1 MQPRNK
7 AFIAVAVCMFVC
19 SSHAADRQLE
29 TRVAWSPLCF
39 DEVSKVD
46 ASRSVFLGAVVA
58 ALAPKLIGGAVD
70 SAATALKK
78 AGERSE
84 LARSTGQAITR
95 PYAVS
100 ADADLGMS
108 PEHGCLIV
116 ARGEFPASGDGQK
129 SNSIGLDLISS
140 IRNPVAIFEAKI
152 KMLAGEPYFQL
163 VPYRLRVMKF
173 EGTSF
178 WSPAERE
185 YTFAVALS
193 VPGADK
199 PFSSPVFSFAGVT
212 EGSDLRMG
220 SAQLA
225 GKASP
230 PLPVPPIPEGGKKAQ
245 AVQEAFIAPYVLA
258 SSVLTSK
265 ARPSPP
271 RLDPAPNPRRSEA
284 VQSTIIAFCAEIQ
297 QYNKLY
303 PKTPLSDP
311 LCANRVA
318 LARAEVEGKISAA
331 QSPDALL
338 AWASKVCPKPEKDQ
352 DGSLACG
359 LDIER
364 PIKAAARFGYMVTDV
379 TVVETRPGN
388 RFAKYLGE
396 ALGAAK
402 DELTKATAQQIVPAQ
417 AKAADA
423 AEEAAERTARRGV
436 VLADLAVNQAEL
448 ALAELQASSP
458 PPSASSV
465 TAARAA
471 LIRAKIAANDAYRAA
486 NLPAPFPD
494 LD

>member
-1 MQPRNK
+1 MRSRIT
-7 AFIAVAVCMFVC
+7 AFMAIAACIFVGN
-19 SSHAADRQLE
+19 SHAADRQLE
-29 TRVAWSPLCF
+29 TRVAWSPHCS
-39 DEVSKVD
+39 DEVDKGV

-58 ALAPKLIGGAVD
+58 ALAPKLIGGVVD

-78 AGERSE
+78 AGERAE

-100 ADADLGMS
+100 SDADLGMS
-108 PEHGCLIV
+108 PEHGCLVI
-116 ARGEFPASGDGQK
+116 ARGEFRATNDGTAP
-129 SNSIGLDLISS
+129 SSIGLELISS
-140 IRNPVAIFEAKI
+140 VSNPVAIFEAKI

-163 VPYRLRVMKF
+163 VPYRLRVAKF
-173 EGTSF
+173 EGASF

-193 VPGADK
+193 VPGAEK
-199 PFSSPVFSFAGVT
+199 PFASPVFSFAGVS
-212 EGSDLRMG
+212 EGADLKLG

-225 GKASP
+225 GKASQ
-230 PLPVPPIPEGGKKAQ
+230 PLPLPPVPESGKKAQ

-258 SSVLTSK
+258 GAVLTSR

-271 RLDPAPNPRRSEA
+271 RPDPAPNARRSEA
-284 VQSTIIAFCAEIQ
+284 VQSSIIALCAEIQ

-318 LARAEVEGKISAA
+318 LARADVEGKISDA
-331 QSPDALL
+331 QSPDTLV
-338 AWASKVCPKPEKDQ
+338 AWATKVCPKPERDQ

-364 PIKAAARFGYMVTDV
+364 PVKAKARFGHMVTDV
-379 TVVETRPGN
+379 TVVETRSGN

-396 ALGAAK
+396 ALSASK
-402 DELTKATAQQIVPAQ
+402 DELTKAIAQQIVPAQ

-423 AEEAAERTARRGV
+423 AEEAAERAARRGV
-436 VLADLAVNQAEL
+436 VLADLAVTQAEL
-448 ALAELQASSP
+448 TLAELQASSP
-458 PPSASSV
+458 SPSASSV
-465 TAARAA
+465 TAARAT
-471 LIRAKIAANDAYRAA
+471 LIKAKIAANDAYRAA
-486 NLPAPFPD
+486 NLPVPFPD